1 MIDELKPGLEAIIN
15 KVFGTLKEGVEL
27 SAKLA
32 GSLAPTAAKLMLK
45 EASVIVAKQIAKEI
59 AVISAKQTGKQGGKS
74 VAKKIP
80 LVGAV
85 VGCGLGFWR
94 LSQGDR
100 DGAALELASG
110 LASTAPG
117 YGTAVSVALDIGI
130 AGRDLKHAIEV
141 HNARRDRYFL
151 LTNEWTELL
160 SRLEHLQQA
169 YDVIKRA
176 FDEFDFEDD
185 SDDFLQ
191 AINDI
196 PW

>member
-1 MIDELKPGLEAIIN
+1 MIDELRPDLEAII
-15 KVFGTLKEGVEL
+15 KMVFGTLKEGVEL
-27 SAKLA
+27 TAKLA

-45 EASVIVAKQIAKEI
+45 EASVVVAKQIAKEI

-80 LVGAV
+80 SVGAV

-94 LSQGDR
+94 LSQGDPHGAFLEVAS
-100 DGAALELASG
+100 GAA
-110 LASTAPG
+110 STVPL
-117 YGTAVSVALDIGI
+117 YGTAVSAAVDIGI
-130 AGRDLKHAIEV
+130 AGRDIMCAIEV
-141 HNARRDRYFL
+141 HNATRNRYLL
-151 LTNEWTELL
+151 LTNELTELL
-160 SRLEHLQQA
+160 SRLEKLQQA

-176 FDEFDFEDD
+176 FDQFDFVDD